1 MSGFL
6 YRYRNNEPVER
17 HAMNAGWEGYPSE
30 SKFGK
35 TYIAHGGGHYTLS
48 SIRGFNHVL
57 YHHPTP
63 NSNPSHRVEVGVID
77 KSEKDPW
84 PVAQQMA
91 NAHAKGIDRHVDGA
105 GFNLDAG
112 DVGEPSDPND
122 RDEFDPMMESDSG
135 DDVHPF
141 NWSDGVGVGDFED
154 SESTQ
159 GQVPPPNTGMR
170 SDGLRDALMELHD
183 RGKIDL
189 FSHMADF
196 GLDEDEAGEHA
207 DIHRMAHN
215 WARKNG
221 YF

>member
-17 HAMNAGWEGYPSE
+17 HAG
-30 SKFGK
+30 
-35 TYIAHGGGHYTLS
+35 
-48 SIRGFNHVL
+48 
-57 YHHPTP
+57 
-63 NSNPSHRVEVGVID
+63 
-77 KSEKDPW
+77 
-84 PVAQQMA
+84 
-91 NAHAKGIDRHVDGA
+91 GA

-122 RDEFDPMMESDSG
+122 RDEFDPMMES
-135 DDVHPF
+135 
-141 NWSDGVGVGDFED
+141 D

-196 GLDEDEAGEHA
+196 LSGLDEDEAGEHA

>member
-17 HAMNAGWEGYPSE
+17 HAG
-30 SKFGK
+30 
-35 TYIAHGGGHYTLS
+35 
-48 SIRGFNHVL
+48 
-57 YHHPTP
+57 
-63 NSNPSHRVEVGVID
+63 
-77 KSEKDPW
+77 
-84 PVAQQMA
+84 
-91 NAHAKGIDRHVDGA
+91 GA

-135 DDVHPF
+135 EDVHPP
-141 NWSDGVGVGDFED
+141 D
-154 SESTQ
+154 
-159 GQVPPPNTGMR
+159 TGMLN
-170 SDGLRDALMELHD
+170 SVGDGLRDALMDLHD

-196 GLDEDEAGEHA
+196 LSGLDEDEAGEHA